1 MFTSAAVE
9 HAVEDIGGRIADSQL
24 GTLFQ
29 NALPNT
35 LDTTVV
41 RCLPHRC
48 ALPTSP
54 TPQPLTAIASPA
66 VRAHG
71 RGGR

>member
-1 MFTSAAVE
+1 MFTSSAVE
-9 HAVEDIGGRIADSQL
+9 HAVEDIGGRISDNQL

-41 RCLPHRC
+41 RKPLPRPRHH
-48 ALPTSP
+48 SP
-54 TPQPLTAIASPA
+54 
-66 VRAHG
+66 
-71 RGGR
+71 

>member
-1 MFTSAAVE
+1 MFTSSAVE
-9 HAVEDIGGRIADSQL
+9 HAVEDIGGRIADRQL

-41 RCLPHRC
+41 RMQPHQPLPR
-48 ALPTSP
+48 PSP
-54 TPQPLTAIASPA
+54 TQTCP
-66 VRAHG
+66 
-71 RGGR
+71 

>member
-9 HAVEDIGGRIADSQL
+9 HAVEDIGGRIADAQL

-41 RCLPHRC
+41 RSPARPHRH
-48 ALPTSP
+48 A
-54 TPQPLTAIASPA
+54 PLRP
-66 VRAHG
+66 
-71 RGGR
+71 